1 MKIPFTKEA
10 FFQVFADY
18 NTAVWPMQLVLL
30 ALAVFWFIRLMR
42 GHSEQ
47 GRWIFATLMLFWLW
61 MGIVYHVLF
70 FWRINPVALWFGI
83 LFVAQ
88 GLAMLYHITQAG
100 WHVQLTHS
108 WKAWAG
114 MMLIFYALAL
124 YPLLGYLMGHRYPTA
139 PTFGVPC
146 PTTIFTLGVLMLV
159 KEKLPW
165 FAYVIPVL
173 WSLIG
178 FSAALNLGVYEDM
191 GLVLAGVV
199 FIASRVGDKSP
210 AVAHS

>member
-1 MKIPFTKEA
+1 MDLYYPDA
-10 FFQVFADY
+10 F
-18 NTAVWPMQLVLL
+18 LVLD
-30 ALAVFWFIRLMR
+30 
-42 GHSEQ
+42 GN
-47 GRWIFATLMLFWLW
+47 
-61 MGIVYHVLF
+61 VYHVLF

-88 GLAMLYHITQAG
+88 GLAMLYHITQSG